1 MAQRDILFAE
11 EVNVNID
18 AADGVIFEL
27 NNFKTTETVRGL
39 KMAIAAKL
47 NNAAEWESLAVA
59 YVDVEMTD
67 LNATLASYGVQDTDI
82 LFFAR
87 LVSPQDPKSA
97 TNPPA
102 YSEKILNNVL
112 FNSLKGQTLTLHQV
126 SLSSTVAELKQ
137 RLGREKS
144 INMSELRL
152 ICCGKQW
159 DDNRTLLSYDLQENS
174 TIQLVARL
182 RGGQ

>member
-1 MAQRDILFAE
+1 MWVYFRCSERSLTD
-11 EVNVNID
+11 
-18 AADGVIFEL
+18 
-27 NNFKTTETVRGL
+27 T
-39 KMAIAAKL
+39 AK
-47 NNAAEWESLAVA
+47 
-59 YVDVEMTD
+59 
-67 LNATLASYGVQDTDI
+67 QTDI

-159 DDNRTLLSYDLQENS
+159 DESKFPTQRHG
-174 TIQLVARL
+174 V
-182 RGGQ
+182 